1 MGQAVNSRWRCLRAA
16 MAAVL
21 LLAGCGGSTGP
32 TAGALKVNL
41 VTPYADDG
49 GILLTISGGP
59 IDSVECLANRL
70 YTYRVDANSLRVI
83 IAGEIRAGTVALIR
97 VPDTREASQYSAVV
111 SQAAARPPYGQR
123 DPALYTV
130 TLVP

>member
-1 MGQAVNSRWRCLRAA
+1 

-21 LLAGCGGSTGP
+21 VLAGCGGGTEP

-59 IDSVECLANRL
+59 IDSVEGLGNRL

-83 IAGEIRAGTVALIR
+83 IAGELAPGTVALIR

-111 SQAAARPPYGQR
+111 SQAAARLPYTQR
-123 DPALYTV
+123 DPALYSV
-130 TLVP
+130 ALVP

>member
-1 MGQAVNSRWRCLRAA
+1 MSSRWSCHG
-16 MAAVL
+16 AAVAGVLL

-32 TAGALKVNL
+32 TAGVLKVNL

-59 IDSVECLANRL
+59 IDSVEALANRL

-83 IAGEIRAGTVALIR
+83 IAGELAPGTVALIR

-111 SQAAARPPYGQR
+111 SQAAARLPYTQR
-123 DPALYTV
+123 DPALYSV
-130 TLVP
+130 ALVP